1 MFVVMGVDALG
12 EVVRAVR
19 VFGPRRWWPWRGRA
33 DPWEVFVAEFLLIQ
47 TDAAKASSVYEEFLR
62 RFPNPCSVLNARQE
76 ELEELLRP
84 LGLYRQRAE
93 RLRNALTA
101 KSPPS
106 TP

>member
-47 TDAAKASSVYEEFLR
+47 TDAAKVSSVYEEFLR
-62 RFPNPCSVLNARQE
+62 RFPNPCSVLSVGQGE
-76 ELEELLRP
+76 VEELLRP